1 MENQQKQGRKV
12 EREGGGLMQVQET
25 PLRRITNAFCLKRQ
39 GPGMPKEHAGHSFSR
54 DKVISAA

>member
-1 MENQQKQGRKV
+1 
-12 EREGGGLMQVQET
+12 MQVQET